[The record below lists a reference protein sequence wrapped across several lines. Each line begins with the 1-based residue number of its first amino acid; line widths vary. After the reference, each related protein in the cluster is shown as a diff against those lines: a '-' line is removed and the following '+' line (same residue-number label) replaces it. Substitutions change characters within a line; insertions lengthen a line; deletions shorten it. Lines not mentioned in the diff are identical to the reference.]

1 VTSEPDPTSPGYFAV
16 AGLWTLIGKLSAALG
31 IVFINIV
38 LANLMSP
45 SDFGAY
51 VLAYSLLTVAASLA
65 LLGTPMAAVRLI
77 SAAIAQG
84 DGAAAANAFRVTA
97 SMGAVG
103 LLFASLFFLSPFGAA
118 LWRDLFGAPGLAAV
132 TGFLVLWLASQS
144 VRFYCAGLLRG
155 FKDFLANAL
164 VHQIIFFTL
173 LVLGMTVIW
182 ILRGELML
190 VQAVALTAAASVI
203 AAIVGVLAAG
213 RRVRGLSYARGH
225 AWQWSSTL
233 GLSLS
238 LLLIEIAPTV
248 SSQAS
253 IWIIAGEL
261 DLVQVA
267 IFAVALRLLQ
277 VVLLPIQVLEI
288 VLRPI
293 AAQLSTRL
301 RQAEAQT
308 ILRSLTSLVAI
319 PALAGAALLLFQ
331 SEAIVVLL
339 FGADYGAA
347 VVPFLILVLGS
358 LVAVILGPAD
368 VLLSMTGHERLVL
381 RVTVITTA
389 FAVVGAVLLA
399 PSLGIE
405 GVAAAGAAG
414 TATRAA
420 IVWRVCRDRLGIAC
434 QVSLSP
440 GLLRRGW
447 ALARSLR

>member
-1 VTSEPDPTSPGYFAV
+1 MTSEPDPTSPGYFAV

-103 LLFASLFFLSPFGAA
+103 LLFASLFFLSPFGVL

-132 TGFLVLWLASQS
+132 TGLLVLWLASQS

-164 VHQIIFFTL
+164 VHQIIFFAL
-173 LVLGMTVIW
+173 LILGVTAIW
-182 ILRGELML
+182 TFRGELTL
-190 VQAVALTAAASVI
+190 AQAVALTAAASVI
-203 AAIVGVLAAG
+203 AAIVGILVAG

-261 DLVQVA
+261 DLIQVG

-308 ILRSLTSLVAI
+308 VLRSLTSLVAI
-319 PALAGAALLLFQ
+319 PALAGSALLLFQ
-331 SEAIVVLL
+331 GEAIVLLL
-339 FGADYGAA
+339 FGADYAVA
-347 VVPFLILVLGS
+347 VVPFLN
-358 LVAVILGPAD
+358 
-368 VLLSMTGHERLVL
+368 
-381 RVTVITTA
+381 
-389 FAVVGAVLLA
+389 
-399 PSLGIE
+399 
-405 GVAAAGAAG
+405 
-414 TATRAA
+414 
-420 IVWRVCRDRLGIAC
+420 
-434 QVSLSP
+434 
-440 GLLRRGW
+440 
-447 ALARSLR
+447 